1 MRATFSL
8 LAMLAALAYLPL
20 SAEATPGREVN
31 CSGIPPT
38 LLDQEASLSS
48 LKEGAVN
55 VTSRSRRQDRTAN
68 LQNYSEIAQASGTT
82 FIEYIEQRWTGTQ
95 WRDVERLSVTF
106 DSEDRTTEETFQLF
120 RNNNWVNEERYLYEY
135 EGQKTYPSLL
145 TYQIWSSGQW
155 TTELVETAVVN
166 ENNLPVEIIIE
177 DWTDPLDII
186 KDREVI
192 SYDHAGRIT
201 QVLLYLDDWIDGGW
215 ELDSRTRWTYSE
227 YGVLLSIIS
236 EYYNG
241 NWTADSQT
249 LYYYDDEF
257 NNIRQVTQINVFT
270 WRNLNRS
277 QYVYDKQGNQIERTS
292 QFWSNGRW
300 TNLSKTETEYKHGCY
315 PLHEVRYSDSVDG
328 WNPVSRNSFTYS
340 NEGILTLILTQERI
354 GSTWV
359 NASRIV
365 FGDAPPTDA
374 SHDDLLPFLFELKQN
389 YPNPFNPST
398 SIVFSLPYSDHVSL
412 SVYDVLGRKV
422 IRLLDGPMREGDHS
436 IYFDAA
442 GLTSGVYIYRLSVG
456 HHTESRYM
464 TLLK

>member
-8 LAMLAALAYLPL
+8 LAMLAALACLPI
-20 SAEATPGREVN
+20 SAEATPGREAN
-31 CSGIPPT
+31 CSGIPSM

-48 LKEGAVN
+48 IKEGAVN

-68 LQNYSEIAQASGTT
+68 LQNYSQIAQASGTT
-82 FIEYIEQRWTGTQ
+82 FIEYVEQQWTGSQ
-95 WRDVERLSVTF
+95 WRDVERLSVTL
-106 DSEDRTTEETFQLF
+106 DSEDRTTEETYQLF

-135 EGQKTYPSLL
+135 DGQKTYPTVQ
-145 TYQIWSSGQW
+145 TYQTWSSGQW
-155 TTELVETAVVN
+155 VTELVETAVVN

-177 DWTDPLDII
+177 DLTDPWDII

-192 SYDHAGRIT
+192 SYDHAGRII

-215 ELDSRTRWTYSE
+215 ELDSRIRWTYSE

-241 NWTADSQT
+241 NWTADAQT

-277 QYVYDKQGNQIERTS
+277 MYVYDKQGNQIERTS
-292 QFWSNGRW
+292 QFWSNSRW

-315 PLHEVRYSDSVDG
+315 PLHEIRFSGSFDG
-328 WNPVSRNSFTYS
+328 WLPSTKNIFTF
-340 NEGILTLILTQERI
+340 GIDGIMTLILTQERI
-354 GSTWV
+354 GSDWEDV
-359 NASRIV
+359 RRII

-374 SHDDLLPFLFELKQN
+374 TYDDLLPVRFELKQN

-398 SIVFSLPYSDHVSL
+398 NIVFSLPHSDHVSL
-412 SVYDVLGRKV
+412 SVYDLLGRNV
-422 IRLLDGPMREGDHS
+422 VRLVDGPMREGDHS

-456 HHTESRYM
+456 DHTESRYM